1 MAEIAGSSSRE
12 EILKES
18 GPPAILGQGPNVWII
33 GSSYIRRG
41 EERARHTMGS
51 NLGLNCRVWWFG
63 KGGLRWRNLLPFFYQ
78 SLRGRTVP
86 DVLLIHGGG
95 NDLGN
100 IKGVEL
106 VTAMKQ
112 DLLSLSDN
120 FSEMKIILSSI
131 NERCHWRKA
140 NPGKLNKARMWV
152 NREMGKCVSGLGG
165 ESVRHPCIKFDC
177 PGIFLRDGVHFTN
190 LGNDVFLSNLK
201 QSLEAT
207 I

>member
-1 MAEIAGSSSRE
+1 MAEIARSTSRE

-33 GSSYIRRG
+33 GSSYVRRE
-41 EERARHTMGS
+41 EERARHSMGS
-51 NLGLNCRVWWFG
+51 NLGLNCHVWWFG

-86 DVLLIHGGG
+86 DVLLIHCGG

-100 IKGVEL
+100 IKGVER
-106 VTAMKQ
+106 VIAMKQ

-140 NPGKLNKARMWV
+140 NPGKLNKAGLRADDTTV
-152 NREMGKCVSGLGG
+152 IGQITDGDETAYREEVENLTSWCQDNNLHLNVSKTKELI
-165 ESVRHPCIKFDC
+165 VDYRK
-177 PGIFLRDGVHFTN
+177 
-190 LGNDVFLSNLK
+190 
-201 QSLEAT
+201 
-207 I
+207 

>member
-1 MAEIAGSSSRE
+1 MAEIAGSTSRE
-12 EILKES
+12 ETLKES

-33 GSSYIRRG
+33 GSSYVRRG

-51 NLGLNCRVWWFG
+51 NLGLNCC
-63 KGGLRWRNLLPFFYQ
+63 

-86 DVLLIHGGG
+86 DVLLIHCGG

-100 IKGVEL
+100 INGVEL

-131 NERCHWRKA
+131 N
-140 NPGKLNKARMWV
+140 
-152 NREMGKCVSGLGG
+152 
-165 ESVRHPCIKFDC
+165 
-177 PGIFLRDGVHFTN
+177 
-190 LGNDVFLSNLK
+190 
-201 QSLEAT
+201 
-207 I
+207 